1 MALGCISTV
10 ARMPSET
17 AEAKPRQTTMVCA
30 DCDVT
35 WRGFMTDECWSCGD
49 SGKVQEATPRRI
61 RLTPATTD
69 ADRLVS

>member
-1 MALGCISTV
+1 
-10 ARMPSET
+10 
-17 AEAKPRQTTMVCA
+17 MVCA